1 MAKIIPF
8 KHKKSYELEETNEQW
23 AERVKNIEKEWLID
37 FDEEIRNNAHSIPE
51 KIAVFIWEHTGKR
64 GYLYIKDS
72 VKGVFYSIYW
82 LISLIFSGIFLGIFL
97 VFLLIGLEKLYMLLH

>member
-8 KHKKSYELEETNEQW
+8 LKHKKNDELEPYEQW

-37 FDEEIRNNAHSIPE
+37 FDEGIRNNAHSIPE

-64 GYLYIKDS
+64 GYLYIEDS
-72 VKGVFYSIYW
+72 VKRVFYSIYS
-82 LISLIFSGIFLGIFL
+82 LISVIFLGIFG